1 MNKCEKSTASHGMG
15 SVNLQA
21 INRAQDEHLRLSD
34 GMSWLEDTDSL
45 NALVD
50 LSYLKELEPYNRE
63 YFCNTDFHNAYGRI
77 PPVFEKIRKD
87 VYADGKELSVAE
99 KEVRILHEQSDA
111 LNKIT
116 GWTGLTYIAQA
127 MYVYHMYQIRDSNGF
142 KKFSTTEPL
151 EAIQK
156 ELTHPYLIN
165 SAKEIYEEYL
175 LDKQDK

>member
-1 MNKCEKSTASHGMG
+1 
-15 SVNLQA
+15 
-21 INRAQDEHLRLSD
+21 
-34 GMSWLEDTDSL
+34 MSWLEDTDSL

-77 PPVFEKIRKD
+77 PPVFEKKRKD

-99 KEVRILHEQSDA
+99 KEVRILHEQSEA

-165 SAKEIYEEYL
+165 SAKEIYDEYL
-175 LDKQDK
+175 RDKQDK